1 MEKTKLNVKEY
12 SKRQEVYRRGVR
24 EGVSAGK
31 RRTQTDQR
39 RKIKIFDNEKY
50 DGGWPSYF
58 SVERLCLS

>member
-1 MEKTKLNVKEY
+1 MFNFNFYTPTRVVFGKET
-12 SKRQEVYRRGVR
+12 EYRIG
-24 EGVSAGK
+24 GK